1 LTEDPAPSAIA
12 GPLVALVMALRFFSR
27 LPTGRSPFLAPD
39 LDRIALVL
47 PAASVVIALPSAAV
61 LLLAL
66 WAGMPAY
73 FAATLA
79 VLANAVATG
88 AMAEDAVA
96 DAADGLFGGATAE
109 RRLEIMKDSRHGTY
123 GVIAISGYL
132 LLKVTA
138 LGAVAAASPWAAAGL
153 LLGANIVARSG
164 SLWLS
169 VALPAARRDGLSA
182 TAGRV
187 AAMPFWQGAAGA
199 AVLMAIATVGV
210 AGPLGVVFALLGAGL
225 VAWGWG
231 GWCRRLVGGQTGDL
245 IGALHALIEVT
256 VLGLLVAFS

>member
-1 LTEDPAPSAIA
+1 LPIA
-12 GPLVALVMALRFFSR
+12 GPMQALLMALRFFSR

-47 PAASVVIALPSAAV
+47 PVASVLIALPTAAALV
-61 LLLAL
+61 LAC
-66 WAGMPAY
+66 WGGMPAY

-79 VLANAVATG
+79 VLLSAVTTG

-96 DAADGLFGGATAE
+96 DSMDGLFGGATAE

-123 GVIAISGYL
+123 GVIALAGYL
-132 LLKVTA
+132 LLRVTA
-138 LGAVAAASPWAAAGL
+138 LGAIAAISPWAAAGL
-153 LLGANIVARSG
+153 LLASAIVARSG

-169 VALPAARRDGLSA
+169 RALPPARRDGLSA
-182 TAGRV
+182 GAGRV
-187 AAMPFWQGAAGA
+187 SAMAFWQGMAGA
-199 AVLMAIATVGV
+199 AVLAAIASVGV
-210 AGPLGVVFALLGAGL
+210 SGPFGVVVALVAAGL
-225 VAWGWG
+225 VAWGWA